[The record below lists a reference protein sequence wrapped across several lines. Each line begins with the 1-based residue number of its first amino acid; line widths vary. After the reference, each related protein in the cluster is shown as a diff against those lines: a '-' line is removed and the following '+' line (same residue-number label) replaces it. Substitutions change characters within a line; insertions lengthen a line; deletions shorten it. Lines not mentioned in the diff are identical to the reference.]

1 MTVSKGW
8 YSPTTVGV
16 CNPKASAVWFALV
29 LLPRFVELRPVKAQ
43 NYWRLSFG
51 FISDSLQ
58 ITLCAVNNGAF
69 AMPLAITTPRDS
81 MDLPPTPHFAGPT
94 GAASDRRARP
104 LGFMATMAG
113 RGGRTAMMGFKVRLA
128 TAANEVFGS
137 TKLTFQKPL
146 PIRRSFDEG
155 KTGAFPPPARHVLET
170 DGSLCR
176 SLRLPLLRTSEETIL
191 VSQRPEISGESR
203 FVANFALSGHP
214 DLKK

>member
-1 MTVSKGW
+1 MTVSNGW

-29 LLPRFVELRPVKAQ
+29 LLSRFVELRPVKAQ

-51 FISDSLQ
+51 FICDSLQ

-146 PIRRSFDEG
+146 PIRRSSM
-155 KTGAFPPPARHVLET
+155 KAKPARFRRLRGMCSKPMAHCVEVCVYHCSERQKRRSWSHNGRKSPGNL
-170 DGSLCR
+170 GS
-176 SLRLPLLRTSEETIL
+176 
-191 VSQRPEISGESR
+191 
-203 FVANFALSGHP
+203 
-214 DLKK
+214 